1 MNTEEIKKIALDTM
15 TKPIDEIDLS
25 MYSKEDQEL
34 INQAICSIEI
44 RVDAM
49 IEENF
54 LEKRGAFNVWKEK
67 EGKKWKQ
74 KTKKPQ
80 MRLKQIL

>member
-1 MNTEEIKKIALDTM
+1 MNTDEILKIAYDTM

-54 LEKRGAFNVWKEK
+54 LEKRGAFNV
-67 EGKKWKQ
+67 
-74 KTKKPQ
+74 
-80 MRLKQIL
+80 